1 MSSYLVAPKL
11 AGRPASPNDDAID
24 IACLVSALVNLPFG
38 PRVNVVVG
46 RQNSQG
52 SVINIL
58 VHNRP
63 SGDPT
68 PSRDRY

>member
-1 MSSYLVAPKL
+1 MSPYLVAPKL

-24 IACLVSALVNLPFG
+24 IACLVPALVNLPFG
-38 PRVNVVVG
+38 PSVNVVVG
-46 RQNSQG
+46 RQNSQ
-52 SVINIL
+52 VINIL